1 MNPAKFCMVNAN
13 LRPVIF
19 SMTVVVMIFG
29 YKRADINSKIFG
41 KGIFILFMKTKHV
54 KKTCGKNMYD

>member
-1 MNPAKFCMVNAN
+1 MANAN
-13 LRPVIF
+13 LRLVIF

-29 YKRADINSKIFG
+29 YKRADINSKIFD

-54 KKTCGKNMYD
+54 KKNM

>member
-54 KKTCGKNMYD
+54 KKNM